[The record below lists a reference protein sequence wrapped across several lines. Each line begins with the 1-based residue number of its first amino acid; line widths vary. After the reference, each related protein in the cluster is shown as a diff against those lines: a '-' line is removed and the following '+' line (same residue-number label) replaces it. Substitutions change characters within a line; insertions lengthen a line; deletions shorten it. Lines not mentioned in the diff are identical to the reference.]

1 MNLSEKTLYHHIHSL
16 KLLTDWSAAFLSLYF
31 LWLHE
36 LIIGLAPQVIPSV
49 IASVLIIRF
58 VDLEPHRHSRF
69 GKYVAKYMTRRMQLL
84 RAFGNALVML

>member
-1 MNLSEKTLYHHIHSL
+1 MDLSERTLYHQIHPL

-36 LIIGLAPQVIPSV
+36 LIIGLSLQVIPSV

-58 VDLEPHRHSRF
+58 GDLERYRDSSF
-69 GKYVAKYMTRRMQLL
+69 
-84 RAFGNALVML
+84 